1 MAAYRPGVGQN
12 GRCVSP
18 LISPMRNLKQH
29 GHPRPDTPGGVLGT
43 IHESGVAF
51 AAMTSKLYVNKIHT
65 PVREY
70 ISNACDAMRAS
81 RRKRPI
87 RVAVVTI
94 AGRYG
99 ESFFFC
105 VEDAGNGLTQE
116 EMEALFMGYFA
127 SKSRNRP
134 TANGTFGLGAKSA
147 FAYTQEFFVRS
158 TQEGV
163 SNHYRI
169 FLNSKGYPE
178 MVGVDRQAY
187 PLPRYQDSK
196 SGLQVCFEISR
207 SDFPDFL
214 RAMKQVASW
223 ATRPIEVGVVN
234 KDRGSE
240 FFNLV
245 ESVSSSLVNLGSCE
259 HAEIFLGESDDQRFQ
274 DDRREGANLGI
285 RVWMGDLS
293 YPVQAKYLKVFLK
306 KSVPMSLKHLKGLV
320 DHGNIALRMPLGSVD
335 LNASRE
341 SLEYTEKTHKAVAD
355 AVVVALTRYH
365 EYVTD
370 LLVRCLFGNPLS
382 SSELEF
388 LGRLDVAVL
397 NAIVGKH
404 PLSASRLLCSD
415 QGLYM
420 APSWLRRVSRIV
432 RSALRGDTPKGYG
445 CLKFAPQICYS
456 DDESVIEV
464 PPLIRGENNLG
475 GRYPGS
481 LLSLPTAPS
490 DESFLKIGAEIPITE
505 AIDLGQFPAVVW
517 HIDGSDP
524 PENRSGTFELYEAFN
539 RPGREADKYRIRSRH
554 VFTPRDTVLIKPG
567 QSKAVVEVLAQHR
580 RPEWLKQK
588 LVSGNLNIITVLDY
602 DIFHRVL
609 VAYGFP
615 ADVKFLTYEEVSKG
629 FVYINPRDLIH
640 GSFLDPRLLG
650 QLNGVFVFTVRAGEG
665 EQGFFEQAL
674 DLVSRSHMQFLR
686 DLVQDDRTVL
696 LSDRNKARGEFEV
709 LHKASQ
715 LVPGARF
722 SRHLLC
728 IEQDYLLC
736 GLLKHIPGRRYMG
749 IEQDMPLA
757 KDLTVFKLKVNA
769 IANLFRQSIG
779 EHIHGFIKSYGP
791 LGRDKNMAA
800 NNIFSRLVKAL
811 GSRVMPSDLEPRV
824 GHLASGAYF
833 LREMNFRRQEKAAS
847 QHVHQ
852 FATMLWTDSVKR
864 YREITGDTQFC
875 LNAPDNLRI
884 VDVPD
889 VLIKEYREALS
900 GNDNLDPVTQWM
912 VSQHFSTIDPVAAR
926 VADLVGAGQQEDAIS
941 LVVKALEQREFIA
954 KTAIE
959 QFGDELL

>member
-1 MAAYRPGVGQN
+1 
-12 GRCVSP
+12 
-18 LISPMRNLKQH
+18 MRNLKQN
-29 GHPRPDTPGGVLGT
+29 GPPRPDIPGGVLGT

-70 ISNACDAMRAS
+70 ISNACDAMRAA

-87 RVAVVTI
+87 RVLVVTRV
-94 AGRYG
+94 GRYG
-99 ESFFFC
+99 ESDYFC
-105 VEDAGNGLTQE
+105 VEDAGKGLSREDIET
-116 EMEALFMGYFA
+116 LFMGYFA

-187 PLPRYQDSK
+187 PLPRYQDSM
-196 SGLQVCFEISR
+196 SGLQVCFEIANTDISK
-207 SDFPDFL
+207 FL
-214 RAMKQVASW
+214 NAIEQVSSW

-234 KDRGSE
+234 GLERPLD
-240 FFNLV
+240 FALMPA
-245 ESVSSSLVNLGSCE
+245 VSSSLVNLGSCE
-259 HAEIFLGESDDQRFQ
+259 HAEIFLGESDDERFQ
-274 DDRREGANLGI
+274 ADRREGANLGI
-285 RVWMGDLS
+285 RVWMGDVS

-306 KSVPMSLKHLKGLV
+306 KSVPASLKHLKGLI

-341 SLEYTEKTHKAVAD
+341 SLEYTERTHKAIAD
-355 AVVVALTRYH
+355 AVVVALARYH

-388 LGRLDVAVL
+388 LGRLDVSVL
-397 NAIVGKH
+397 YAIVGHH
-404 PLSASRLLCSD
+404 PLCASHLLCSD

-420 APSWLRRVSRIV
+420 RASWLRRVDRVV
-432 RSALRGDTPKGYG
+432 RAALRQATPKDYG
-445 CLKFAPQICYS
+445 CIKFAPQTCSS
-456 DDESVIEV
+456 DDKSVV
-464 PPLIRGENNLG
+464 AVSSLIRGENNWG
-475 GRYPGS
+475 GRHTGP

-505 AIDLGQFPAVVW
+505 AIDLVQFPAVVW

-524 PENRSGTFELYEAFN
+524 PENRTGTFELYEAFN
-539 RPGREADKYRIRSRH
+539 RPGRDVDKNRIRSRH
-554 VFTPRDTVLIKPG
+554 VFTPEDTVLIKSW

-580 RPEWLKQK
+580 RPEWLKQR
-588 LVSGNLNIITVLDY
+588 LVSGNLNIITVSDY

-629 FVYINPRDLIH
+629 FVYINPQDLIH
-640 GSFLDPRLLG
+640 GRFLDPRLLG

-674 DLVSRSHMQFLR
+674 DLASPSHMQLLR

-696 LSDRNKARGEFEV
+696 SSDRNKARGGFEV

-728 IEQDYLLC
+728 FEQDYLLC

-779 EHIHGFIKSYGP
+779 EHIQGFIKAHGS
-791 LGRDKNMAA
+791 LGRDKNIAT

-811 GSRVMPSDLEPRV
+811 GSRVMPSALESRV

-833 LREMNFRRQEKAAS
+833 LREMNFRRQEKASS
-847 QHVHQ
+847 QHIHQ
-852 FATMLWTDSVKR
+852 FAALLWTDSVKK
-864 YREITGDTQFC
+864 YREITGDAQFC
-875 LNAPDNLRI
+875 LNPTDNLRI
-884 VDVPD
+884 VEVPD
-889 VLIKEYREALS
+889 VLVKEYRNALS
-900 GNDNLDPVTQWM
+900 GNDHLDPVTQWM

-926 VADLVGAGQQEDAIS
+926 VADLIGGGQQEDAIS